1 MNKKNLSKI
10 REELNKWRKDLLNR
24 LSAKCKKNS
33 ENLCIID
40 KEWLNYFEKEF
51 LIKELED
58 FEIHVKTKD
67 KNNKITLFNE
77 MRLKLRTKF
86 LDANSLFSLP
96 EIFVLNESCLE
107 AFQNLEKKK
116 ENYDKIKGFFYNKLL
131 LFKFG
136 FANAPNCQNHCLFYI
151 DVVNNLRQGY
161 ISINKQSEDEI
172 LKELKNSEPFEIF
185 KKHKLSIK
193 NLSFRKTVPNEFSI
207 FIHNIDE
214 KPIIKN
220 DIPNN
225 NDLKNNIN
233 IMKVNHIQIKLN
245 EDLNKKN
252 IENSKN
258 VKLSPLEGKNKP
270 TIKNII
276 FKTNQNKKIQK
287 KQEIYDN
294 ELKFQ
299 FKQFCGNIQINNK
312 NEKKNI
318 SKDEFNIN
326 NNKDLKEKIKKMLYP
341 NINNEE
347 IKKKKNV
354 SVEKRDINK
363 IKQIKIIEEP
373 NKPEKIIKK
382 ELSKP
387 GLIGLANIGATCYMN
402 ATLQCF
408 SNVVR
413 LRTLLLD
420 TKIYQEIE
428 IGKNSDKIL
437 SFAFAEVLKNLWENL
452 NIKFYSPEYFKKVI
466 SDMNPMFKG
475 VAANDS
481 KDLILFMLENIHKE
495 LNTKKGVNYI
505 QMPDPN
511 PTDFNEV
518 YTNFKTDFTSINDSI
533 MVQEFYGYNSI
544 INNCSR
550 CNTTIYNVQAFN
562 ILFFP
567 LEEVR
572 KYKNY
577 NINKVSILDCFDY
590 NEKVDLYPSF
600 YCNYCRGE
608 STSKNQTKIVDSP
621 KTLIINL
628 NRGKGIQFNID
639 IIFEEYLDLK
649 NYVYNQEIFYYEL
662 IGMICHYGESSM
674 AGHFIAFC
682 KNSEDGKWYKFN
694 DGFVT
699 ESSFEEVCKSGMPY
713 ELYYSY
719 IKV

>member
-1 MNKKNLSKI
+1 
-10 REELNKWRKDLLNR
+10 
-24 LSAKCKKNS
+24 
-33 ENLCIID
+33 
-40 KEWLNYFEKEF
+40 
-51 LIKELED
+51 
-58 FEIHVKTKD
+58 
-67 KNNKITLFNE
+67 
-77 MRLKLRTKF
+77 
-86 LDANSLFSLP
+86 
-96 EIFVLNESCLE
+96 
-107 AFQNLEKKK
+107 
-116 ENYDKIKGFFYNKLL
+116 
-131 LFKFG
+131 
-136 FANAPNCQNHCLFYI
+136 
-151 DVVNNLRQGY
+151 
-161 ISINKQSEDEI
+161 
-172 LKELKNSEPFEIF
+172 
-185 KKHKLSIK
+185 
-193 NLSFRKTVPNEFSI
+193 
-207 FIHNIDE
+207 
-214 KPIIKN
+214 
-220 DIPNN
+220 
-225 NDLKNNIN
+225 
-233 IMKVNHIQIKLN
+233 
-245 EDLNKKN
+245 
-252 IENSKN
+252 
-258 VKLSPLEGKNKP
+258 
-270 TIKNII
+270 
-276 FKTNQNKKIQK
+276 
-287 KQEIYDN
+287 
-294 ELKFQ
+294 
-299 FKQFCGNIQINNK
+299 
-312 NEKKNI
+312 
-318 SKDEFNIN
+318 
-326 NNKDLKEKIKKMLYP
+326 
-341 NINNEE
+341 
-347 IKKKKNV
+347 
-354 SVEKRDINK
+354 
-363 IKQIKIIEEP
+363 
-373 NKPEKIIKK
+373 
-382 ELSKP
+382 
-387 GLIGLANIGATCYMN
+387 MN

-413 LRTLLLD
+413 LRDALLD
-420 TKIYQEIE
+420 KKTYKEME

-437 SFAFAEVLKNLWENL
+437 SFAFAEVLKNLWENSS
-452 NIKFYSPEYFKKVI
+452 IKYYSPEHFKNVI
-466 SDMNPMFKG
+466 SEINPIFKG
-475 VAANDS
+475 IAANDP
-481 KDLILFMLENIHKE
+481 KDLILTMIENIHKE

-511 PTDFNEV
+511 PTDFNAV
-518 YTNFKTDFTSINDSI
+518 YTKFKTDYTSINDSI

-544 INNCSR
+544 INNCSM

-713 ELYYSY
+713 VLYYSY